1 MKQSAVARP
10 GSTGHPMEDLVQVRM
25 NRLVEIF
32 LHLARKAIF
41 VHGLR
46 STDLRIMN
54 ILYDEREV
62 SINELARKTHVDKA
76 WISRSV
82 VQLLEKRWINK
93 RQDAHDS
100 RVQLVSLTAKS
111 RRLLDHIRPE
121 VLAHERVLLE
131 GINEVAFKKSMDRLM
146 QNAERLLEIS
156 RQTTRKS
163 GRNSKKAA
171 AGTRRTRSSKT
182 QAERKPEQP

>member
-1 MKQSAVARP
+1 MKQSAVDRTGQA
-10 GSTGHPMEDLVQVRM
+10 GHPMEDLVQVRM

-32 LHLARKAIF
+32 LQLARKAIF

-82 VQLLEKRWINK
+82 VQLLEKNWINK
-93 RQDAHDS
+93 RQDVRDS

-111 RRLLDHIRPE
+111 RRLLDRIRPE

-131 GINEVAFKKSMDRLM
+131 GINEASFKKSMDRLM
-146 QNAERLLEIS
+146 QNAERLLEMS
-156 RQTTRKS
+156 ERAGAYPDRKS
-163 GRNSKKAA
+163 RKAA
-171 AGTRRTRSSKT
+171 APTQRSRAK
-182 QAERKPEQP
+182 RKPEKS

>member
-1 MKQSAVARP
+1 MKQAAVPRGKPA
-10 GSTGHPMEDLVQVRM
+10 GNPMEDLVQVRM

-32 LHLARKAIF
+32 LQLARKAIF

-82 VQLLEKRWINK
+82 VQLLERKWISK
-93 RQDAHDS
+93 RQDVRDS

-131 GINEVAFKKSMDRLM
+131 GINEKTFKKSMDRLM
-146 QNAERLLEIS
+146 RNAEQLLAQDQHAAAPGNLRGTGS
-156 RQTTRKS
+156 RRPASRPPHKTRRKS
-163 GRNSKKAA
+163 AKETS
-171 AGTRRTRSSKT
+171 
-182 QAERKPEQP
+182 